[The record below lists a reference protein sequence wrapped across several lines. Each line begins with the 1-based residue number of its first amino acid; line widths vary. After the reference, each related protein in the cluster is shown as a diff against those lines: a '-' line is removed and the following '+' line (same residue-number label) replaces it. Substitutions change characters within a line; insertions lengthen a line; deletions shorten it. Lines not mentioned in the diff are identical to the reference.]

1 MPPRPRFAFAAAAL
15 LAAALVPA
23 AAPAD
28 DGQAELEKEIEELI
42 RYQDKLKTELTQEQI
57 EEALRA
63 QAEPASP
70 AELESMAKKILREV
84 ANYRQL
90 DVKAPVKMEVA
101 TREQIVKYVDSRIRE
116 EMKDE
121 ELAGQEAALKRLG
134 LIPEKLDMRKF
145 LLDLYG
151 EQVAGYYDPFKQKFF
166 IASWMDPASQ
176 MPIMAHEL
184 THALQDQHFNLKPF
198 LTPIAENSDATSARQ
213 AVVEGDAV
221 ISMFAYLQQSAT
233 APVDG
238 IGERLRGSMASPA
251 YPVFSQAPPYFQ
263 EALFFPYADGADFV
277 SKLKGTGGFK
287 PVTNLYKDLPRS
299 SEPIL
304 HPEKYA
310 TRRDDPTPVPLPL
323 KLDGWTQVHND
334 VLGELVVR
342 VMMEG
347 FLDKDRAQH
356 IAEGW
361 DGDRYRAFQ
370 KVKKGS
376 GGPEGPQGEQARKGS
391 AKGTMIVLRTVW
403 DTAEDAREFYEGY
416 VAVVPEKY
424 ENASRAKQKADAE
437 TFASFTT
444 LEDGLVQVERKGT
457 EVLVIDGAPDEE
469 TASSVRK
476 RVWGGS

>member
-1 MPPRPRFAFAAAAL
+1 MRSRLALAAAAL
-15 LAAALVPA
+15 LAAAILPA
-23 AAPAD
+23 VAPAN
-28 DGQAELEKEIEELI
+28 DGQEELEKDIEELI
-42 RYQDKLKTELTQEQI
+42 KIQDQQRKALSADLTAEQI

-63 QAEPASP
+63 QAEPAKP
-70 AELESMAKKILREV
+70 AELEAMGKKILREM

-90 DVKAPVKMEVA
+90 EVKQPVKMEVA
-101 TREQIVKYVDSRIRE
+101 TREQIVSYVDSRIRE

-176 MPIMAHEL
+176 APIMAHEL

-198 LTPIAENSDATSARQ
+198 LTPIPENSDATSARQ

-221 ISMFAYLQQSAT
+221 ISMFAYLQQSST
-233 APVDG
+233 ASVEG
-238 IGERLRGSMASPA
+238 IGERLRGSMASPI
-251 YPVFSQAPPYFQ
+251 YPVFAGAPPYFQ

-277 SKLKGTGGFK
+277 SKIKGTGSFK
-287 PVTNLYKDLPRS
+287 PVTAIYKDLPRS
-299 SEPIL
+299 SEQIL

-334 VLGELVVR
+334 VLGELVIR

-347 FLDKDRAQH
+347 FLDRDRAQT

-370 KVKKGS
+370 KKKGS
-376 GGPEGPQGEQARKGS
+376 AEAPQGSAR
-391 AKGTMIVLRTVW
+391 GTMIVLRSVW
-403 DTAEDAREFYEGY
+403 DTQEDAKEFFEGY
-416 VAVVPEKY
+416 LAVVPEKY
-424 ENASRAKQKADAE
+424 DGASRARSKADGDA
-437 TFASFTT
+437 FASFTT
-444 LEDGLVQVERKGT
+444 VEDGLIQIERKGT
-457 EVLVIDGAPDEE
+457 EVLVVDGAPDEE
-469 TASSVRK
+469 TASAVRK